1 MRKIFLL
8 FTILSI
14 VSACDISDNEVEP
27 TLSFLK
33 IFDNNDFNASFIPID
48 VKQTA
53 DGGYLILAS
62 TRVEDSNFTGVYL
75 MKVDESGEFVS
86 EQRLPTEFLFPV
98 DNLLEVDGTFYFIAM
113 RDISFEAV
121 IFAVNDAGELSEP
134 IGLGVT
140 RPLTTALDGSDI
152 LLLSYDNSNKN
163 TVFSVYSTA
172 GGGIGFLG
180 SKSFSIGTGEGID
193 APITNHFT
201 RTGRQL
207 PFQIGR
213 VSNNGPYFFNGFVN
227 FTISLIFT
235 DLVSDD
241 PLGVSQGQQD
251 DGGLSAVRHL
261 SGSTFAVSR
270 FDEGDNY
277 LLPNV
282 DINMGSIT
290 SSVDLG
296 GNPFPELVEEA
307 PVIVKRMEING
318 QQVLLYGS
326 NTRSGQIILLA
337 YDADTGILMGTK
349 YLGFSNPYQI
359 SGFTPTDDAGLAVV
373 GNTSVAGRFDRLCLF
388 KLSEQELIDFI
399 N

>member
-8 FTILSI
+8 LTILSML
-14 VSACDISDNEVEP
+14 SACDISDNEVEP
-27 TLSFLK
+27 SLSFLK
-33 IFDNNDFNASFIPID
+33 IYDNNEFNASFIPID

-62 TRVEDSNFTGVYL
+62 TRLEDSNFTGVYL
-75 MKVDESGEFVS
+75 MKVDEAGEFVS
-86 EQRLPTEFLFPV
+86 EERFTSDFLFPV
-98 DNLLEVDGTFYFIAM
+98 GDLLEVDGTFYFVAM
-113 RDISFEAV
+113 RNISFEAV
-121 IFAVNDAGELSEP
+121 IFAINDAGEVSEP
-134 IGLGVT
+134 VGLGVT
-140 RPLTTALDGSDI
+140 RPLKAALDGSDI
-152 LLLSYDNSNKN
+152 LLLSYDNANKN
-163 TVFSVYSTA
+163 TVFSVYATN
-172 GGGIGFLG
+172 GGGVGQLG
-180 SKSFSIGTGEGID
+180 SKAFSIGTGEGID

-213 VSNNGPYFFNGFVN
+213 VPNGPYFFNGFVN

-235 DLVSDD
+235 DLVADD

-251 DGGLSAVRHL
+251 DGGLSSVRHL
-261 SGSTFAVSR
+261 TGSTFAVSR

-277 LLPNV
+277 ILPNV
-282 DINMGSIT
+282 DINMGGIT
-290 SSVDLG
+290 SSIDLG

-307 PVIVKRMEING
+307 PVLVKRLEING

-326 NTRSGQIILLA
+326 NTKGGQIILLA
-337 YDADTGILMGTK
+337 YDAGTGALLGTK

-359 SGFTPTDDAGLAVV
+359 SGFSTTEDSGLAVV
-373 GNTSVAGRFDRLCLF
+373 GNTSVAGRFDRICLF
-388 KLSEQELIDFI
+388 KLSEKELIDFI